1 MCCHYP
7 SLLSWNNVF
16 KLCFKANIF
25 FVVNVPS
32 KIWVGKILKSECIQ
46 NLNALFSYNIVVV
59 NEVVQGVCECQDLH
73 FRNCRTALPFF
84 FRGIRFFYLLVPWGK
99 QSCVYIF
106 LRPCLEPW
114 QDFVGMVT
122 CSVQCSSNMFELGQ
136 NKTIDSR
143 AHCVMVSLTNDLM

>member
-32 KIWVGKILKSECIQ
+32 EIWVGKILKSECIQ

-84 FRGIRFFYLLVPWGK
+84 FRGIRFLTFWFRGENSLVFTFSQGRVLSHDKILSAW
-99 QSCVYIF
+99 SLAVCSAA
-106 LRPCLEPW
+106 LTCL
-114 QDFVGMVT
+114 
-122 CSVQCSSNMFELGQ
+122 N
-136 NKTIDSR
+136 
-143 AHCVMVSLTNDLM
+143 